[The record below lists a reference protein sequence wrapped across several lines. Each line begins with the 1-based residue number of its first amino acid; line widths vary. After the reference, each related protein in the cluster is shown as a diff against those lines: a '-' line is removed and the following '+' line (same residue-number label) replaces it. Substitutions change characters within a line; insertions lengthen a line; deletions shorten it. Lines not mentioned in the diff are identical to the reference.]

1 MKNSVKTSLGSK
13 KMIPSKKRVLD
24 NTLDEINYSILVLV
38 IIERI
43 MNLQQSRDNYFHVRQ
58 TVSRQNYKI

>member
-13 KMIPSKKRVLD
+13 KND